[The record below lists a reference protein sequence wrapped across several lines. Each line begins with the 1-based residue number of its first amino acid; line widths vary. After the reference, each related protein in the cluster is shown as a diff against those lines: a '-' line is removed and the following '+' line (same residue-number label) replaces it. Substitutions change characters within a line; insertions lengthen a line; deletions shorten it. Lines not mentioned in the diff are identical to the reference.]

1 MNLVAT
7 NPLAALAA
15 FEMMMHARR
24 LRELNDANNDY
35 LKEAID
41 TLQES
46 FDTIKYIK
54 EYLPRL
60 CRVTNLPKESLNMD
74 TVIQFENALQLLIKY
89 VPKNR
94 EEWVEHWV
102 AALKEGGG
110 APEKKRGDCV
120 ICATENTELVSI
132 PCKCKETTFCL
143 ECMLNSYYAG
153 TEGLKK
159 SSFDCPLCK
168 SSIRG
173 DVLLGGLVA
182 QRPAPR
188 NPPHASAR
196 LRVPTA
202 GSWVKRHA

>member
-1 MNLVAT
+1 MNLVAA

-15 FEMMMHARR
+15 VEMMIHARR
-24 LRELNDANNDY
+24 LRELNDMNDDY

-46 FDTIKYIK
+46 YDTIKYIK

-60 CRVTNLPKESLNMD
+60 CRVTNLPAGALNMD
-74 TVIQFENALQLLIKY
+74 TVMQFENALQLLIQAA
-89 VPKNR
+89 PKNR
-94 EEWVEHWV
+94 KEWVEHWV
-102 AALKEGGG
+102 AALKASGG
-110 APEKKRGDCV
+110 APKKKRGDCV
-120 ICATENTELVSI
+120 ICATEDTELVSI

-173 DVLLGGLVA
+173 DVLLGG
-182 QRPAPR
+182 
-188 NPPHASAR
+188 ASAVGE
-196 LRVPTA
+196 LAANAASLPHTP
-202 GSWVKRHA
+202 